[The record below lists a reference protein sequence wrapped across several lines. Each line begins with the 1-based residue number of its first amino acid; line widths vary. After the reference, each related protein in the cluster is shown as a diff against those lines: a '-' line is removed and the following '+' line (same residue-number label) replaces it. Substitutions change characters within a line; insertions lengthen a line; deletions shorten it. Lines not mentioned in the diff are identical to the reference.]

1 MELLFLVLLSL
12 HIAKTATEGDK
23 EWCYLS
29 QLCTQSNCAEPR
41 FWDKVNEECR
51 KEKQSPINIVTN
63 KVEYKEDLKPF
74 TFEGYNTNQS
84 SLWRIEN
91 NGHTVKVSLSGSA
104 KIGGGGLRNKY
115 NAIEFH
121 FHWGT
126 KISEGFSPGSE
137 HSIDG
142 ERYAMELHIVHRKEG
157 FSTTEQAVA
166 DQEGLAVLG
175 FFIKVKIGAKNEKYE
190 PLIEMLNEVAFKGS
204 QKNMSSLPLESLI
217 PAKENLTH
225 YYRYSGS
232 LTTPNCHQAVVWT
245 IFQEPIILSD
255 SQVENFSKKLYFS
268 KDETLHMTDNFR
280 PVQPLSDRIVYRSD
294 VSVVQPP
301 AKALLVVP
309 TLIYILSLLF
319 Q

>member
-12 HIAKTATEGDK
+12 HIAKTAAAGDK

-29 QLCTQSNCAEPR
+29 QLCTQSKCTEPR
-41 FWDKVNEECR
+41 FWDDVNDECG

-74 TFEGYNTNQS
+74 TFEGYTTDQS
-84 SLWRIEN
+84 SLWLIEN

-104 KIGGGGLRNKY
+104 TIGGGGLQNKY

-126 KISEGFSPGSE
+126 KLNKGFSPGSE

-157 FSTTEQAVA
+157 LSTTEQAVA

-175 FFIKVKIGAKNEKYE
+175 FFIKTGAKNEKYE
-190 PLIEMLNEVAFKGS
+190 PLIEMLNEVAVKGS
-204 QKNMSSLPLESLI
+204 QKNMKSLPLESLI
-217 PAKENLTH
+217 PAKENLTR

-232 LTTPNCHQAVVWT
+232 LTTPNCYQAVVWT
-245 IFQEPIILSD
+245 VFQEPIILSE
-255 SQVENFSKKLYFS
+255 SQVENFLKKLYFS
-268 KDETLHMTDNFR
+268 KDESLHMTDNFR
-280 PVQPLSDRIVYRSD
+280 PVQPLGDRIVYRSD

-309 TLIYILSLLF
+309 TLIYSLSLLF

>member
-1 MELLFLVLLSL
+1 HRSASLLFKY
-12 HIAKTATEGDK
+12 I
-23 EWCYLS
+23 
-29 QLCTQSNCAEPR
+29 PR
-41 FWDKVNEECR
+41 YT

-175 FFIKVKIGAKNEKYE
+175 FFIKVKVSCQVSFFLSWPPQTGTY
-190 PLIEMLNEVAFKGS
+190 
-204 QKNMSSLPLESLI
+204 QSLVQV
-217 PAKENLTH
+217 NLTH

>member
-29 QLCTQSNCAEPR
+29 QQCTQSECAEPR
-41 FWDKVNEECR
+41 LWDTVNEECG
-51 KEKQSPINIVTN
+51 KEEQSPINIVTN
-63 KVEYKEDLKPF
+63 KVKYKEDLKPF

-84 SLWRIEN
+84 SPWSIEN

-126 KISEGFSPGSE
+126 KLSKRFSPGSE

-142 ERYAMELHIVHRKEG
+142 ERYAMELHIVHRKES
-157 FSTTEQAVA
+157 FSTTEQAVT
-166 DQEGLAVLG
+166 DKEGLAVLG
-175 FFIKVKIGAKNEKYE
+175 FFIKTGAKNENYE
-190 PLIEMLNEVAFKGS
+190 PLIEMLNEVAVKGS
-204 QKNMSSLPLESLI
+204 QKNMTSLPLESLI
-217 PAKENLTH
+217 PAKVNLTR

-232 LTTPNCHQAVVWT
+232 LTTPKCHQAVVWT
-245 IFQEPIILSD
+245 IFQEPIILSTTQRIKKETNSKTRNTTVPC
-255 SQVENFSKKLYFS
+255 SQTRQWIMRKL
-268 KDETLHMTDNFR
+268 ETNVIFIDNL
-280 PVQPLSDRIVYRSD
+280 VLLGKLTPLPEV
-294 VSVVQPP
+294 
-301 AKALLVVP
+301 AA
-309 TLIYILSLLF
+309 F
-319 Q
+319 HW

>member
-1 MELLFLVLLSL
+1 
-12 HIAKTATEGDK
+12 
-23 EWCYLS
+23 
-29 QLCTQSNCAEPR
+29 QLCTQSKCA
-41 FWDKVNEECR
+41 VNEECR

-63 KVEYKEDLKPF
+63 KVKYKEDLKPF

-84 SLWRIEN
+84 SRWRIEN

-121 FHWGT
+121 FHWGA

-142 ERYAMELHIVHRKEG
+142 ERYAMEVGEILSLVNAG
-157 FSTTEQAVA
+157 GGAY
-166 DQEGLAVLG
+166 
-175 FFIKVKIGAKNEKYE
+175 IGAKNEKYE
-190 PLIEMLNEVAFKGS
+190 PLIEMLNEVAVKGS
-204 QKNMSSLPLESLI
+204 QQNMTSLPLESLI
-217 PAKENLTH
+217 PAKENLTR

-245 IFQEPIILSD
+245 IFQDPIILSD
-255 SQVENFSKKLYFS
+255 SQVIHRNFSKKLYFS

-280 PVQPLSDRIVYRSD
+280 PVQPLNDRIVYYSD

>member
-1 MELLFLVLLSL
+1 MQSCALEALNNQKETAFQLSV
-12 HIAKTATEGDK
+12 
-23 EWCYLS
+23 
-29 QLCTQSNCAEPR
+29 QLCLAMLHCVAGYQLHLCLLDT
-41 FWDKVNEECR
+41 DCR

-63 KVEYKEDLKPF
+63 KAEYKEDLKPF

-142 ERYAMELHIVHRKEG
+142 ERYAMEVGEIL
-157 FSTTEQAVA
+157 SLLTQA
-166 DQEGLAVLG
+166 
-175 FFIKVKIGAKNEKYE
+175 
-190 PLIEMLNEVAFKGS
+190 GS

>member
-1 MELLFLVLLSL
+1 
-12 HIAKTATEGDK
+12 
-23 EWCYLS
+23 
-29 QLCTQSNCAEPR
+29 QLCTQSKCAEPR
-41 FWDKVNEECR
+41 FWDTVNEECR

-63 KVEYKEDLKPF
+63 KVKYKEDLKPF

-84 SLWRIEN
+84 SRWRIEN

-121 FHWGT
+121 FHWGA

-142 ERYAMELHIVHRKEG
+142 ERYAMELHIVHRKES

-175 FFIKVKIGAKNEKYE
+175 FFIKVK
-190 PLIEMLNEVAFKGS
+190 VRS
-204 QKNMSSLPLESLI
+204 QQNMTSLPLESLI
-217 PAKENLTH
+217 PAKENLTR

-245 IFQEPIILSD
+245 IFQDPIILSD

-280 PVQPLSDRIVYRSD
+280 PVQPLNDRIVYYSD

>member
-12 HIAKTATEGDK
+12 HVAKTATEGDK

-29 QLCTQSNCAEPR
+29 QKWTQSECAEPGV
-41 FWDKVNEECR
+41 WDTVNEECGK
-51 KEKQSPINIVTN
+51 KEQSPINIVTN
-63 KVEYKEDLKPF
+63 KVKYKEDLKPF

-84 SLWRIEN
+84 SPWRIEN

-126 KISEGFSPGSE
+126 SKGFSPGSE

-157 FSTTEQAVA
+157 FSTTEQAVT
-166 DQEGLAVLG
+166 DKEGLAVLG
-175 FFIKVKIGAKNEKYE
+175 FFIKTGAKNENYE
-190 PLIEMLNEVAFKGS
+190 PLIEMLNEVALKGS
-204 QKNMSSLPLESLI
+204 QKNMTSLPLESLI
-217 PAKENLTH
+217 PAKKNLTR
-225 YYRYSGS
+225 YYRYNGS
-232 LTTPNCHQAVVWT
+232 LTTPNCNQAVVWT
-245 IFQEPIILSD
+245 IFQEPIVLKE
-255 SQVENFSKKLYFS
+255 SQVENFLETLYFT
-268 KDETLHMTDNFR
+268 KNKTLLMTDNFR
-280 PVQPLSDRIVYRSD
+280 PVQPLNDRIVYRSD
-294 VSVVQPP
+294 VSVIQPP

-309 TLIYILSLLF
+309 TLIYVMSLLF

>member
-1 MELLFLVLLSL
+1 
-12 HIAKTATEGDK
+12 
-23 EWCYLS
+23 
-29 QLCTQSNCAEPR
+29 QLCTQSKCAGNS
-41 FWDKVNEECR
+41 KQ

-63 KVEYKEDLKPF
+63 KVKYKEDLKPF

-84 SLWRIEN
+84 SRWRIEN
-91 NGHTVKVSLSGSA
+91 NGHTGNSLT
-104 KIGGGGLRNKY
+104 IGGGGLRNKY

-121 FHWGT
+121 FHWGA

-142 ERYAMELHIVHRKEG
+142 ERYAMELHIVHRKES

-175 FFIKVKIGAKNEKYE
+175 FFIKVK
-190 PLIEMLNEVAFKGS
+190 VSWS
-204 QKNMSSLPLESLI
+204 QQNMTSLPLESLI
-217 PAKENLTH
+217 PAKENLTR

-245 IFQEPIILSD
+245 IFQDPIILSD
-255 SQVENFSKKLYFS
+255 SQVIHRNFSKKLYFS

-280 PVQPLSDRIVYRSD
+280 PVQPLNDRIVYYSD

>member
-1 MELLFLVLLSL
+1 
-12 HIAKTATEGDK
+12 
-23 EWCYLS
+23 
-29 QLCTQSNCAEPR
+29 QLCTQSNCAGNS
-41 FWDKVNEECR
+41 K

-63 KVEYKEDLKPF
+63 KAEYKEDLKPF

-142 ERYAMELHIVHRKEG
+142 ERYAMEVVTWG
-157 FSTTEQAVA
+157 AY
-166 DQEGLAVLG
+166 
-175 FFIKVKIGAKNEKYE
+175 IGAKNEKYE

>member
-1 MELLFLVLLSL
+1 SEKKPPQQV
-12 HIAKTATEGDK
+12 T
-23 EWCYLS
+23 
-29 QLCTQSNCAEPR
+29 
-41 FWDKVNEECR
+41 VNEECR

-175 FFIKVKIGAKNEKYE
+175 FFIKVK
-190 PLIEMLNEVAFKGS
+190 VSCQVRS

>member
-12 HIAKTATEGDK
+12 HIAKTATEGNI

-29 QLCTQSNCAEPR
+29 QLCTQSECTEPR
-41 FWDKVNEECR
+41 FWDKVNEECG

-104 KIGGGGLRNKY
+104 KIGGGGLQNKY

-126 KISEGFSPGSE
+126 KLSKGVSPGSE

-157 FSTTEQAVA
+157 FSTTEEAVA

-175 FFIKVKIGAKNEKYE
+175 FFIKTGAKNEKYE
-190 PLIEMLNEVAFKGS
+190 PLIEMLNEVAVKGS
-204 QKNMSSLPLESLI
+204 QKNMTSLPLESLI
-217 PAKENLTH
+217 PDKVNLTR

-232 LTTPNCHQAVVWT
+232 LTTPNCYQAVVWT
-245 IFQEPIILSD
+245 IFQEPVVLSE
-255 SQVENFSKKLYFS
+255 SQVNSFSDKLYFS

-280 PVQPLSDRIVYRSD
+280 PVQPLKDRIVYRSD

-301 AKALLVVP
+301 AKALLAVP